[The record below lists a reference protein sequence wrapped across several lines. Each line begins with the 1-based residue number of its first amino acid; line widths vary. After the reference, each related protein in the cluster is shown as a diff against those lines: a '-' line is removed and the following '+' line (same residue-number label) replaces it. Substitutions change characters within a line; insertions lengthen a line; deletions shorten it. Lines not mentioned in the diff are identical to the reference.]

1 MTPADQDAWSG
12 RKHTVKVGGS
22 DIAYVEIAGR
32 EPALLLVHGF
42 TDTSRSFSLV
52 APQLA
57 GRRLI
62 IPDLPGHGASAAG
75 SHDVTPAGL
84 AQALA
89 GLIERLGLDRPIVV
103 GHSLG
108 GMIAIELAAGRP
120 ETVGGLVLLATTLRA
135 GIGEAD
141 PMTAGVLSLT
151 DPISPA
157 DPFYAYW
164 HACEA
169 PVAPDFLAH
178 AAAEASAMPAARWRA
193 VFAAIRDADLTE
205 TARRIKARTLIVS
218 GGRDPLFDTTHRD
231 RLRSAIPAASSV
243 EAGQC
248 GHNVH
253 WEAPALVA
261 SAVLGHVDALAAEAD
276 GSRAPA

>member
-12 RKHTVKVGGS
+12 RKHTIEVGGS

-42 TDTSRSFSLV
+42 TDTSRSFSLM
-52 APQLA
+52 AAHLA
-57 GRRLI
+57 GRRLV
-62 IPDLPGHGASAAG
+62 IPDLPGHGASPAG
-75 SHDVTPAGL
+75 PHDMTPAGL
-84 AQALA
+84 ARALA
-89 GLIERLGLDRPIVV
+89 GLIEGLKLNRPIVV

-108 GMIAIELAAGRP
+108 GMIAVELAASRP
-120 ETVGGLVLLATTLRA
+120 EAVGGLVLLATTLRA
-135 GIGEAD
+135 EIGDAD
-141 PMTAGVLSLT
+141 PMATGVLSLT

-169 PVAPDFLAH
+169 PMAPDFLAH

-193 VFAAIRDADLTE
+193 VFAALRHADLTE
-205 TARRIKARTLIVS
+205 SAGRIKASTLIVS
-218 GGRDPLFDTTHRD
+218 GGRDPLFDRAHRD
-231 RLRSAIPAASSV
+231 RLRSAIPAASFV
-243 EAGQC
+243 EADRC

-261 SAVLGHVDALAAEAD
+261 GAVLGHVEALAAGAD